1 MIINKLKLLTMKLQ
15 NYFKKIAISALG
27 VIAFTAQANNLKI
40 TGTSVDTGAGTV
52 TFNIQWDNSWRT
64 NIAPANHDAVWV
76 FIKYQDCADKLW
88 KHANLSVTSSD
99 HSTASPLKID
109 AVPDGKGVFVYRSAN
124 GGGNISSTSVTLK
137 MNVAA
142 ANYTNYNFKVFGMEM
157 VNIPAGSFT
166 VGDGVSTSSYTQY
179 TVTGN
184 SAITTSSLGSGDSA
198 PAAFPKGYNA
208 FYSMKY
214 EVTQEQYVEF
224 LNTLTYNQQ
233 ARRTAVAPNSI
244 AGTSALANATRNGI
258 KIQIPG
264 SNASVPAVYAC
275 DLTNGDY
282 NDVNDGQNIAA
293 NYLTWADLAAFLDW
307 SALRPMSEMEFEK
320 ISRGPIAPVPGE
332 YVWGST
338 AIQNILFN
346 GVANANLANEGS
358 NTAVADGKA
367 NYYINVNSYQNPVKV
382 GFTATNS
389 SGRASAAA
397 AYYGVME
404 MGGNVTEMT
413 VTTKSTGNTFTGVL
427 GDGELSSVTATE
439 GDADQ
444 NLWPDNSAAGIILR
458 GGSFMH
464 LSGTLRTSDR
474 SVGSPAANRFS
485 YGGGR
490 GVR

>member
-1 MIINKLKLLTMKLQ
+1 MKLQ
-15 NYFKKIAISALG
+15 NYFKKIAI
-27 VIAFTAQANNLKI
+27 TAIGLFATTVDANNLKI
-40 TGTSVDTGAGTV
+40 TGTTVDTSSGTV
-52 TFNIQWDNSWRT
+52 TFNIQWENSWRT
-64 NIAPANHDAVWV
+64 NIAPANYDAVWV

-88 KHANLSVTSSD
+88 KHANLSATSAD
-99 HSTASPLKID
+99 HSTSSHLKID
-109 AVPDGKGVFVYRSAN
+109 AVSDGKGVFVYRSAN

-137 MNVAA
+137 MNVVA
-142 ANYTNYNFKVFGMEM
+142 ANYSNYNFKVFGTEM
-157 VNIPAGSFT
+157 VNIPTGSFT
-166 VGDGVSTSSYTQY
+166 VGDGASTSSYTQY

-184 SAITTSSLGSGDSA
+184 GSITTSSLGSGDSA
-198 PAAFPKGYNA
+198 PAAFPKGYSS

-214 EVTQEQYVEF
+214 EITQEQYVEF

-233 ARRTAVAPNSI
+233 ARRTAIVPNSA

-258 KIQIPG
+258 KIQVPG
-264 SNASVPAVYAC
+264 NNASVPAVYAC

-282 NDVNDGQNIAA
+282 NDVNDGQNIPV
-293 NYLTWADLAAFLDW
+293 NHLTWADLAAFLDW
-307 SALRPMSEMEFEK
+307 SALRPMTEMEFEK
-320 ISRGPIAPVPGE
+320 ICRGPLAPVAGE

-346 GVANANLANEGS
+346 GVSNANLANEGS

-367 NYYINVNSYQNPVKV
+367 NYYVNVSSYQNPLKV

-389 SGRASAAA
+389 SGRASAGAS
-397 AYYGVME
+397 YFGVME

-427 GDGELSSVTATE
+427 GDGELSTTTATE

-444 NLWPDNSAAGIILR
+444 TLWPDNAGAGIIIR

-464 LSGTLRTSDR
+464 LSTTLRISDR
-474 SVGSPAANRFS
+474 SVPSPTTNRYS